1 MLHPHIVGIG
11 EHQRHIMIDEISN
24 ASNLL
29 KVNLSGYFS
38 DMASVGYGLDF
49 LGESIH
55 SLSKTIG
62 ISTFL
67 HTEHGKDTLTTR
79 DVLIQR
85 NGLLLIA
92 ANGQEIVNI
101 LVIRQ
106 RSHHRHQY
114 DSDASQQPTGEAA
127 TFLQYVEYM

>member
-1 MLHPHIVGIG
+1 
-11 EHQRHIMIDEISN
+11 MIDEISN

-29 KVNLSGYFS
+29 KVNLSSNFS
-38 DMASVGYGLDF
+38 DVASVGYGLYL
-49 LGESIH
+49 LGEGIH
-55 SLSKTIG
+55 SFSQTIG
-62 ISTFL
+62 ISTLL

-85 NGLLLIA
+85 NSLLLIA